1 MYFMSIPNVW
11 YNNVCNTYDSVYDE
25 GKRVENVLY
34 LWDNVYLIRY
44 SDGTERQVLN
54 DYVLSIVENE
64 E

>member
-11 YNNVCNTYDSVYDE
+11 YNNVCNTYGSVYDD

-34 LWDNVYLIRY
+34 LWNNVYLVQY
-44 SDGTERQVLN
+44 SDGTEKQVLN

-64 E
+64 Q

>member
-11 YNNVCNTYDSVYDE
+11 YNNVCNTYASVYDDDKRVDNVIYLLDSVY
-25 GKRVENVLY
+25 
-34 LWDNVYLIRY
+34 LILY

-64 E
+64 Q

>member
-11 YNNVCNTYDSVYDE
+11 YQDVCNTYGSVYDD

-44 SDGTERQVLN
+44 SDGTEKQVLN

-64 E
+64 Q

>member
-1 MYFMSIPNVW
+1 MYFMNIPNVW
-11 YNNVCNTYDSVYDE
+11 YKDVCNTYGSVYDD

-64 E
+64 Q

>member
-1 MYFMSIPNVW
+1 MSIPNVW
-11 YNNVCNTYDSVYDE
+11 YQDVCNTYGNVYDN

-34 LWDNVYLIRY
+34 LWDNVCLIRY
-44 SDGTERQVLN
+44 SDGTEKQVLN

>member
-1 MYFMSIPNVW
+1 MYSMSMHNVW
-11 YNNVCNTYDSVYDE
+11 YQDVCNTYVSVYDE

-64 E
+64 Q

>member
-11 YNNVCNTYDSVYDE
+11 YQDVCNTYGSVYDD
-25 GKRVENVLY
+25 GKRVDNVLY

-44 SDGTERQVLN
+44 SEGTEKQVLN

-64 E
+64 L